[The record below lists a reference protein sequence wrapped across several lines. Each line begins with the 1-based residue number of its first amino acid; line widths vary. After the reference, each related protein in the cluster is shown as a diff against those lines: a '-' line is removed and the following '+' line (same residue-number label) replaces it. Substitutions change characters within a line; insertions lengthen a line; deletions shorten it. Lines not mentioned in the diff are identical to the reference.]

1 VAAPFISRPNRRAR
15 WLSREVLRV
24 ALLLVLI
31 AVAANLSGLL
41 VRLDHLIFD
50 VGQRLNWRAVP
61 NDVVIVAVDKESL
74 DRLGRW
80 PWPRDQHA
88 RLLHKL
94 CADKPAVIGFDIA
107 FSEKSDD
114 PVADALLAEAMAAC
128 GNVVLPLVIEFSS
141 VGGQLLESPP
151 IRELFSSAA
160 GIGRIGVRLDGDG
173 VARSVDLR
181 EGVGEAAWPLLA
193 SELLRV
199 ASKLPPEAGNRQST
213 GRQPASSPLILRQA
227 TRRFSYFGPPQT
239 VPHISYASIVAA
251 DLPPGTV
258 TGRIVLVGAT
268 AVGLGDALM
277 TPVSSLGQPMS
288 GVEVQANLVLSMR
301 DGRMIGDLPLPAV
314 LSLTVLLAMVPLL
327 WLPRLMP
334 LAGLLASVAWVL
346 LFSVVCGVLPGLT
359 QTWFA
364 PSGAL
369 VAGVLA
375 FPLWSWRRLEA
386 VRRHFDEELRQLQ
399 AIFPD
404 RRSGTASVS
413 EIGGLS
419 FEQRIAWVHAAK
431 KAMRDLETQ
440 RNEALTFIS
449 HDLRAPLAS
458 VVCQLENEKD
468 CDPQRLLPPL
478 RRALAMAQA
487 FLWLARAEALDR
499 RRMKEIELV
508 GLLEQALDEVHL
520 LAEHKPSELVRC
532 LPDEPVWICGDFESI
547 ERCAINLLHN
557 ALEYAPPSTPV
568 SIGLDAP
575 RDDSVRFW
583 VENDGPP
590 LSAEQ
595 IERLFQQFSSGVGE
609 ARTASSMGL
618 GLYFVRTVADRH
630 GGQAGVECSAGKI
643 RFWVSLPAVEAG
655 QPEHLQN
662 GPHRRRQREAGSGS
676 FLS

>member
-1 VAAPFISRPNRRAR
+1 MSRPNRRAR
-15 WLSREVLRV
+15 WLSGEVLRV

-31 AVAANLSGLL
+31 ALTTSLSGVLI
-41 VRLDHLIFD
+41 RLDHLVFD
-50 VGQRLNWRAVP
+50 IGQRLNWRAVP
-61 NDVVIVAVDKESL
+61 NDVLIVAVDKESL

-80 PWPRDQHA
+80 PWPRDRHA
-88 RLLHKL
+88 HLLRKL
-94 CADKPAVIGFDIA
+94 CADKPAAIGFDIV

-114 PVADALLAEAMAAC
+114 PRADALLADAIAAC
-128 GNVVLPLVIEFSS
+128 GNVVLPLIIEFSRT
-141 VGGQLLESPP
+141 GGQLLESPP
-151 IRELFSSAA
+151 IRELLASAA
-160 GIGRIGVRLDGDG
+160 GVGRIGVRLDGDG
-173 VARSVDLR
+173 VVRAVDLR
-181 EGVGEAAWPLLA
+181 EGVGAAAWPLMA

-199 ASKLPPEAGNRQST
+199 ARKVPVEGAHADATNQHPEGSH
-213 GRQPASSPLILRQA
+213 LIRREA
-227 TRRFSYFGPPQT
+227 TQRFAYSGPPGS
-239 VPHISYASIVAA
+239 VPHISYASVVGDEWPA
-251 DLPPGTV
+251 GTV
-258 TGRIVLVGAT
+258 AGRIVLVGAT
-268 AVGLGDALM
+268 AVGLGDAVM
-277 TPVSSLGQPMS
+277 TPVSPLGQPMS

-301 DGRMIGDLPLPAV
+301 DGRMIGDLALPAS
-314 LSLTVLLAMVPLL
+314 LLLTVLLAAVPLL

-334 LAGLLASVAWVL
+334 LPGLLASVVWVL
-346 LFSVVCGVLPGLT
+346 LFSMVCGVLPGLSA
-359 QTWFA
+359 TWFA

-375 FPLWSWRRLEA
+375 FPLWSWRRLET

-404 RRSGTASVS
+404 RRSSTASLS

-431 KAMRDLETQ
+431 KTMRDLEAQ

-458 VVCQLENEKD
+458 VVCQLESETD

-499 RRMKEIELV
+499 RRMKEIDLT

-520 LAEHKPSELVRC
+520 LAEQKQTAIVCC
-532 LPDEPVWICGDFESI
+532 LPDEAVWICGDFESI

-557 ALEYAPPSTPV
+557 ALDYAPPSTPV
-568 SIGLDAP
+568 SIGLDV
-575 RDDSVRFW
+575 RREDGVRFW

-595 IERLFQQFSSGVGE
+595 IERLFQQFSSGVGA

-618 GLYFVRTVADRH
+618 GLYFVRTVAERH
-630 GGQAGVECSAGKI
+630 GGQAGVDCFTGKI
-643 RFWVSLPAVEAG
+643 RFWVSLPTVEG
-655 QPEHLQN
+655 GPLEQPRS

-676 FLS
+676 FLA